1 MTFAVVLL
9 ALILLMLAAYRGYS
23 VILFAPLAALLA
35 VLLTDPAAV
44 PSVFTGLF
52 MERMVGFLKLYFPVF
67 LLGAVF
73 GKLIE
78 LAGFSQSI
86 AAAVIRLV
94 GEQRAIL
101 SIVLVCALLT
111 YGGVSLFVV
120 VFAVYPFAAEM
131 FRRGNIPKRLIPGT
145 IALGAFTFTMDS
157 LPGSP
162 QIQNIIPSTFFGTD
176 AWSAPALGLLGGA
189 FILAMGLLY
198 LNWRRREALRDAEGY
213 GTGHSNE
220 PEQFEARSLAH
231 PLLAV
236 TPLFVVGVA
245 NLWFTRWIPSAY
257 PPVVETELPGLA
269 QPLTTQLSTVVAIWA
284 VMGALLAGILTVLVL
299 AFRPIA
305 RKFAEGTKA
314 AIGGA
319 LLASMNTA
327 SEYGFGAVI
336 AALPGFIVIRNAL
349 TAIPDP
355 LVNEAITVTTLAG
368 VTGSASGGM
377 SIALAAMAEQFMA
390 AAQSAGI
397 SPEVLHRVAAMA
409 SGGMDTLP
417 HNGAVITL
425 LAVTGLTHR
434 QSYKDIFAITC
445 IKTLAVF
452 VVIGAYYATGV
463 V

>member
-1 MTFAVVLL
+1 MTLVVVLGAL
-9 ALILLMLAAYRGYS
+9 ALLMLAAYRGYS

-44 PSVFTGLF
+44 PSAFTGLF

-94 GEQRAIL
+94 GQQRAIL

-120 VFAVYPFAAEM
+120 VFAVYPFAAEI
-131 FRRGNIPKRLIPGT
+131 FRRGDIPKRLIPGT
-145 IALGAFTFTMDS
+145 IALGAFTFTMDA

-162 QIQNIIPSTFFGTD
+162 QIQNIIPTTFFGTD
-176 AWSAPALGLLGGA
+176 TWAAPLLGSIGA
-189 FILAMGLLY
+189 AFVLTCGLLY
-198 LNWRRREALRDAEGY
+198 LEWRRRQAQRAGEGY
-213 GTGHSNE
+213 GSGHSNE
-220 PEQFEARSLAH
+220 PVPVEVAASTH
-231 PLLAV
+231 PLIAIV
-236 TPLFVVGVA
+236 PLVVVGVA
-245 NLWFTRWIPSAY
+245 NLALTRLIPLAY
-257 PPVVETELPGLA
+257 PPVVETQLAGLG
-269 QPLTTQLSTVVAIWA
+269 QPLVTQLSSVTAIWA
-284 VMGALLAGILTVLVL
+284 VLGALLAGIAVALGL
-299 AFRPIA
+299 AFRPIL
-305 RKFAEGTKA
+305 RGFADGTRTA
-314 AIGGA
+314 VGGA
-319 LLASMNTA
+319 LLASVNTA

-336 AALPGFIVIRNAL
+336 AALPGFLAVRNAL
-349 TAIPDP
+349 MAIPDP

-368 VTGSASGGM
+368 ITGSASGGL
-377 SIALAAMAEQFMA
+377 SIALAAMSEQFIA

-397 SPEVLHRVAAMA
+397 PTEVLHRVAAMA

-445 IKTLAVF
+445 VKTSAVF
-452 VVIGAYYATGV
+452 VVIAVYYLTGFV
-463 V
+463 